1 MPKFI
6 LLHLQSNNST
16 VAVNVDTI
24 HIVIKDYPA
33 NDNKKAS
40 TDKRGPFTCVYFN
53 NNERIQR
60 IFVNESVEKVYN
72 MISECTGAPVALV
85 VNDPDAK

>member
-1 MPKFI
+1 MAKFI

-16 VAVNVDTI
+16 VAVNVETV

-33 NDNKKAS
+33 QDNKS
-40 TDKRGPFTCVYFN
+40 NDKRGPFTCVYFT
-53 NNERIQR
+53 NNEKIQR

-72 MISECTGAPVALV
+72 MLNE
-85 VNDPDAK
+85 VNEDKVKIR